1 MENPL
6 EQFEIKRILPFSYG
20 NVDLSFTNS
29 ALCMIITITFI
40 VLTLTLA
47 LRKRGIVP
55 TKGQAFAESV
65 YDFIQGIIGETIGKD
80 GVKYFSLVFTI
91 FTFVACGN
99 MLGLFPYSFTFT
111 SHIAVVG
118 ALSLFCLLLNM
129 IFGLKRRGWKY
140 FHTFFPEGLPWIMA
154 PLIIPVETLSLLAKP
169 FSLTIRLAVNMS
181 VGHIMLKVLG
191 TFIVAMGF
199 FGFIPLIADMCI
211 IMFEL
216 FITLLQAYIYT
227 TLSCV
232 YLSQAI
238 SDEE

>member
-6 EQFEIKRILPFSYG
+6 EQFEIKRIIPLNFG
-20 NVDLSFTNS
+20 GADLSFTNS
-29 ALCMIITITFI
+29 ALCMIITIIFI
-40 VLTLTLA
+40 VTALSFA
-47 LRKRGIVP
+47 LRQRSIVP
-55 TKGQAFAESV
+55 NKKQAFAESV

-80 GVKYFSLVFTI
+80 GVKYFSLI
-91 FTFVACGN
+91 FTMFTFIACGN
-99 MLGLFPYSFTFT
+99 ILGLFPYSFTFT
-111 SHIAVVG
+111 SHIAAVG
-118 ALSLFCLLLNM
+118 TLSVFCLILNI
-129 IFGLKRRGWKY
+129 IFGIKRRGWGY
-140 FHTFFPEGLPWIMA
+140 FRTFFPEGLPWIMA
-154 PLIIPVETLSLLAKP
+154 PMIIPVETLSLLAKP

-199 FGFIPLIADMCI
+199 FGFIPLVADMCI

-232 YLSQAI
+232 YLSQSI

>member
-6 EQFEIKRILPFSYG
+6 EQFEIKKIIPFEYG
-20 NVDLSFTNS
+20 GIDLSFTNS
-29 ALCMIITITFI
+29 ALCMIITFVFI
-40 VLTLTLA
+40 VLSFSLA
-47 LRKRGIVP
+47 LRKRSIVP
-55 TKGQAFAESV
+55 TKTQAFAESV
-65 YDFIQGIIGETIGKD
+65 YDFVQDIVGETLGKD
-80 GVKYFSLVFTI
+80 GVKYFSLIFTI
-91 FTFVACGN
+91 FTFVSCGN
-99 MLGLFPYSFTFT
+99 ILGLFPYSFTFT
-111 SHIAVVG
+111 SHVAAVG
-118 ALSLFCLLLNM
+118 ALSVLCLILNTVY
-129 IFGLKRRGWKY
+129 GVKRRGWG
-140 FHTFFPEGLPWIMA
+140 FLRTFFPEGIPWIMA

-181 VGHIMLKVLG
+181 IGHIMLKVLG

-199 FGFIPLIADMCI
+199 FGFIPLVADMCI

>member
-1 MENPL
+1 M
-6 EQFEIKRILPFSYG
+6 EQFEIKRIIPFNYG
-20 NVDLSFTNS
+20 GVDLSFTNS
-29 ALCMIITITFI
+29 ALCMIITLAFI
-40 VLTLTLA
+40 VLSFSLA

-55 TKGQAFAESV
+55 TKSQAFAESV
-65 YDFIQGIIGETIGKD
+65 YDFIQDIVGETIGKD
-80 GVKYFSLVFTI
+80 GVKYFSLIFTM

-99 MLGLFPYSFTFT
+99 ILGLFPYSFTFT
-111 SHIAVVG
+111 SHIAAVG
-118 ALSLFCLLLNM
+118 ALSVLCLVLN
-129 IFGLKRRGWKY
+129 IIYGLKRRGWGY
-140 FHTFFPEGLPWIMA
+140 FRTFFPEGLPWIMA

-181 VGHIMLKVLG
+181 IGHIMLKVLG

-199 FGFIPLIADMCI
+199 FGFIPLVADMCI

>member
-6 EQFEIKRILPFSYG
+6 EQFAIHKIIPWQING
-20 NVDLSFTNS
+20 IDLSFTNS
-29 ALCMIITITFI
+29 SLCMVATVTVI
-40 VLTLTLA
+40 VVSMCLC
-47 LRKRGIVP
+47 LRNRQVVP
-55 TKGQAFAESV
+55 TKAQAFSESV
-65 YDFIQGIIGETIGKD
+65 YDFIHGIIGETLGRD
-80 GVKYFSLVFTI
+80 GLKYFSLI
-91 FTFVACGN
+91 FTLFTFLAIGN
-99 MLGLFPYSFTFT
+99 LMGLLPYSFTFT
-111 SHIAVVG
+111 SHVAAVG
-118 ALSLFCLLLNM
+118 MLSILFLLLN
-129 IFGLKRRGWKY
+129 IYFGLKQRGLRY

-181 VGHIMLKVLG
+181 VGHIMLEVLG
-191 TFIVAMGF
+191 TFILSMGL
-199 FGFIPLIADMCI
+199 FGFIPLVANMCI
-211 IMFEL
+211 IMFEM

>member
-6 EQFEIKRILPFSYG
+6 EQFEIKRIIPFNYDG
-20 NVDLSFTNS
+20 VDLSFTNS
-29 ALCMIITITFI
+29 ALCMIITITFL
-40 VLTLTLA
+40 VLTFTLA

-55 TKGQAFAESV
+55 TKGQALAESV
-65 YDFIQGIIGETIGKD
+65 YDFIQGIIGETLGKD
-80 GVKYFSLVFTI
+80 GVKYFSLI
-91 FTFVACGN
+91 FTMFTFIACGN
-99 MLGLFPYSFTFT
+99 ILGLFPYSFTFT
-111 SHIAVVG
+111 SHIAAVG
-118 ALSLFCLLLNM
+118 ALSVFCLILNI
-129 IFGLKRRGWKY
+129 IFGVKRRGWGY
-140 FHTFFPEGLPWIMA
+140 LRTFFPEGLPWIMA
-154 PLIIPVETLSLLAKP
+154 PLIVPVETLSLLAKP
-169 FSLTIRLAVNMS
+169 FSLTVRLAVNMS
-181 VGHIMLKVLG
+181 IGHIMLKVLG

-199 FGFIPLIADMCI
+199 FGFIPLVADMCI

>member
-1 MENPL
+1 MESPL
-6 EQFEIKRILPFSYG
+6 EQFEIKKIIPWQWEG
-20 NVDLSFTNS
+20 IDLSFTNS
-29 ALCMIITITFI
+29 ALCMLITVSVIFITF
-40 VLTLTLA
+40 TLCLH
-47 LRKRGIVP
+47 KRQIVP
-55 TKGQAFAESV
+55 TMGQAFSESI
-65 YDFIQGIIGETIGKD
+65 YDFIQSMIGETLGKD
-80 GVKYFSLVFTI
+80 GLKYVSLI
-91 FTFVACGN
+91 FTLFTFIALGN

-111 SHIAVVG
+111 SHIAAVG
-118 ALSLFCLLLNM
+118 TLSVFFLVLNI
-129 IFGLKRRGWKY
+129 IFGIKRRGLGY
-140 FHTFFPEGLPWIMA
+140 FHTFFPHGLPWIMA

-191 TFIVAMGF
+191 SFIVTMGI

-216 FITLLQAYIYT
+216 FVTLLQAYIYT

>member
-6 EQFEIKRILPFSYG
+6 EQFEIKRIVPFEWNG
-20 NVDLSFTNS
+20 VDLSFTNS
-29 ALCMIITITFI
+29 ALCMIITLVFI
-40 VLTLTLA
+40 VLSLSLA

-55 TKGQAFAESV
+55 TMGQAFAESV
-65 YDFIQGIIGETIGKD
+65 YDFVQSIMGETLGKD
-80 GVKYFSLVFTI
+80 GVKYFALIFAM
-91 FTFVACGN
+91 FTFISCGN

-111 SHIAVVG
+111 SHIAAVG
-118 ALSLFCLLLNM
+118 ALSVFCLFLNM
-129 IFGLKRRGWKY
+129 FFGLKRRGWGY
-140 FHTFFPEGLPWIMA
+140 FHTFFPAGLPWIMA
-154 PLIIPVETLSLLAKP
+154 PMIIPVETLSLLAKP

-181 VGHIMLKVLG
+181 IGHIMLKVLG
-191 TFIVAMGF
+191 TFVVAMGI
-199 FGFIPLIADMCI
+199 FGFIPLVADMCI

-232 YLSQAI
+232 YLSQSI

>member
-1 MENPL
+1 MESPL
-6 EQFEIKRILPFSYG
+6 EQFEIKKIIPWQWEG
-20 NVDLSFTNS
+20 IDLSFTNS
-29 ALCMIITITFI
+29 ALCMLITVSVIFITF
-40 VLTLTLA
+40 TLC
-47 LRKRGIVP
+47 LRKRQIVP
-55 TKGQAFAESV
+55 TMGQAFSESI
-65 YDFIQGIIGETIGKD
+65 YDFIQSMIGETLGKD
-80 GVKYFSLVFTI
+80 GLKYVSLI
-91 FTFVACGN
+91 FTLFTFIALGN

-111 SHIAVVG
+111 SHIAAVG
-118 ALSLFCLLLNM
+118 TLSVFFLVLNI
-129 IFGLKRRGWKY
+129 IFGIKRRGLGY
-140 FHTFFPEGLPWIMA
+140 FHTFFPHGLPWIMA

-191 TFIVAMGF
+191 SFIVTMGI

-216 FITLLQAYIYT
+216 FVTLLQAYIYT

>member
-6 EQFEIKRILPFSYG
+6 EQFEIKRILPFDIG
-20 NVDLSFTNS
+20 GADLSFTNS
-29 ALCMIITITFI
+29 ALCMVITIVFI
-40 VLTLTLA
+40 VTALSLA
-47 LRKRGIVP
+47 LSQRSIVP
-55 TKGQAFAESV
+55 SKKQAFAESV

-80 GVKYFSLVFTI
+80 GVKYFSLI
-91 FTFVACGN
+91 FTMFTFIACGN
-99 MLGLFPYSFTFT
+99 ILGLFPYSFTFT
-111 SHIAVVG
+111 SHIAAVG
-118 ALSLFCLLLNM
+118 TLSVFCLILNI
-129 IFGLKRRGWKY
+129 IFGVKRRGWGY
-140 FHTFFPEGLPWIMA
+140 FRTFFPEGLPWIMA
-154 PLIIPVETLSLLAKP
+154 PMIIPVETLSLLAKP

-199 FGFIPLIADMCI
+199 FGFIPLVADMCI

-238 SDEE
+238 SEE

>member
-6 EQFEIKRILPFSYG
+6 EQFEIKKIIPLNVG
-20 NVDLSFTNS
+20 GVDLSFTNS
-29 ALCMIITITFI
+29 ALCMVITLTFI
-40 VLTLTLA
+40 VLAFSLA
-47 LRKRGIVP
+47 LRKREVIP

-65 YDFIQGIIGETIGKD
+65 YDFIHGIISETIGRD
-80 GVKYFSLVFTI
+80 GVKYFSLI
-91 FTFVACGN
+91 FTMFTFIACGN
-99 MLGLFPYSFTFT
+99 ILGLFPYSFTFT
-111 SHIAVVG
+111 SHIAAVG
-118 ALSLFCLLLNM
+118 ALSVFCLILNI
-129 IFGLKRRGWKY
+129 IFGLKRRGLGY
-140 FHTFFPEGLPWIMA
+140 FRTFFPEGLPWIMA

-181 VGHIMLKVLG
+181 IGHIMLKVLG

-199 FGFIPLIADMCI
+199 FGFIPLVADMCI

>member
-6 EQFEIKRILPFSYG
+6 EQFEIKRIIPFSYDG
-20 NVDLSFTNS
+20 VDLSFTNS
-29 ALCMIITITFI
+29 ALCMIITIAFLMLTF
-40 VLTLTLA
+40 TLA

-55 TKGQAFAESV
+55 TKGQALAESV
-65 YDFIQGIIGETIGKD
+65 YDFIQGIIGETLGKD
-80 GVKYFSLVFTI
+80 GVKYFSLI
-91 FTFVACGN
+91 FTMFTFIACGN
-99 MLGLFPYSFTFT
+99 ILGLFPYSFTFT
-111 SHIAVVG
+111 SHIAAVG
-118 ALSLFCLLLNM
+118 ALSVFCLVLNI
-129 IFGLKRRGWKY
+129 IFGLKRRGWGY
-140 FHTFFPEGLPWIMA
+140 FRTFFPEGLPWIMA

-181 VGHIMLKVLG
+181 IGHIMLKVLG

-199 FGFIPLIADMCI
+199 FGFIPLVADMCI

>member
-6 EQFEIKRILPFSYG
+6 EQFEIKRIIPFNYG
-20 NVDLSFTNS
+20 GMDLSFTNS
-29 ALCMIITITFI
+29 ALCMIITIVFI
-40 VLTLTLA
+40 VSAFLLA
-47 LRKRGIVP
+47 LRKRSIVP

-65 YDFIQGIIGETIGKD
+65 YDFVQDIVGETLGKD
-80 GVKYFSLVFTI
+80 GVKYFSLIFTI
-91 FTFVACGN
+91 FTFISCGN
-99 MLGLFPYSFTFT
+99 ILGLFPYSFTFT
-111 SHIAVVG
+111 SHVAAVG
-118 ALSLFCLLLNM
+118 ALSVLCLILNI
-129 IFGLKRRGWKY
+129 IFGIKRRGWG
-140 FHTFFPEGLPWIMA
+140 FLRTFFPEGIPWIMA

-181 VGHIMLKVLG
+181 IGHIMLKVLG
-191 TFIVAMGF
+191 TFIIAMGF
-199 FGFIPLIADMCI
+199 FGFIPLVADMCI

>member
-6 EQFEIKRILPFSYG
+6 EQFEIKRIIPFSYDG
-20 NVDLSFTNS
+20 VDLSFTNS
-29 ALCMIITITFI
+29 ALCMIITIAFLMLTF
-40 VLTLTLA
+40 TLA

-55 TKGQAFAESV
+55 TKGQALAESV
-65 YDFIQGIIGETIGKD
+65 YDFIQGIIGETLGKD
-80 GVKYFSLVFTI
+80 GVKYFSLI
-91 FTFVACGN
+91 FTMFTFIACGN
-99 MLGLFPYSFTFT
+99 ILGLFPYSFTFT
-111 SHIAVVG
+111 SHIAAVG
-118 ALSLFCLLLNM
+118 ALSVFCLILNI
-129 IFGLKRRGWKY
+129 IFGLKRRGFGY
-140 FHTFFPEGLPWIMA
+140 FRTFFPEGLPWIMA

-181 VGHIMLKVLG
+181 IGHIMLKVLG

-199 FGFIPLIADMCI
+199 FGFIPLVADMCI

>member
-6 EQFEIKRILPFSYG
+6 EQFEIKRIIPFNYG
-20 NVDLSFTNS
+20 GVDLSFTNS
-29 ALCMIITITFI
+29 ALCMIITLAFI
-40 VLTLTLA
+40 VLSFSLA

-55 TKGQAFAESV
+55 TKSQAFAESV
-65 YDFIQGIIGETIGKD
+65 YDFIQDIVGETIGKD
-80 GVKYFSLVFTI
+80 GVKYFSLIFTM

-99 MLGLFPYSFTFT
+99 ILGLFPYSFTFT
-111 SHIAVVG
+111 SHIAAVG
-118 ALSLFCLLLNM
+118 ALSVLCLVLN
-129 IFGLKRRGWKY
+129 IIYGLKRRGWGY
-140 FHTFFPEGLPWIMA
+140 FRTFFPEGLPWIMA

-181 VGHIMLKVLG
+181 IGHIMLKVLG

-199 FGFIPLIADMCI
+199 FGFIPLVADMCI

>member
-6 EQFEIKRILPFSYG
+6 EQFEIKKIIPWNPAGY
-20 NVDLSFTNS
+20 DISFTNS
-29 ALCMIITITFI
+29 ALCMAITTI
-40 VLTLTLA
+40 VILLVFSIS
-47 LRKRGIVP
+47 LRKRNIVP
-55 TKGQAFAESV
+55 NKSQAFAESI
-65 YDFIQGIIGETIGKD
+65 YEFIQGIIGETIGKE
-80 GVKYFSLVFTI
+80 GGKYFSLI
-91 FTFVACGN
+91 FTMFTFIALGN
-99 MLGLFPYSFTFT
+99 ILGLFPYSFTFT
-111 SHIAVVG
+111 SHIAAVG
-118 ALSLFCLLLNM
+118 ALSVFCLILNI
-129 IFGLKRRGWKY
+129 IFGIKRRGLHY
-140 FHTFFPEGLPWIMA
+140 LRTFFPEGLPWLMA

-181 VGHIMLKVLG
+181 IGHVMLKVLG
-191 TFIVAMGF
+191 SFILAMGL

-216 FITLLQAYIYT
+216 FVTLLQAYIYT

>member
-6 EQFEIKRILPFSYG
+6 EQFEIKKIIPFNVG
-20 NVDLSFTNS
+20 GVDLSFTNS
-29 ALCMIITITFI
+29 ALCMVITLTFI
-40 VLTLTLA
+40 VLVFSLA
-47 LRKRGIVP
+47 LQKRDIIP
-55 TKGQAFAESV
+55 TKKQAFAESV
-65 YDFIQGIIGETIGKD
+65 YDFIQGIIGETIGRD
-80 GVKYFSLVFTI
+80 GVKYFSLI
-91 FTFVACGN
+91 FTMFTFIACGN
-99 MLGLFPYSFTFT
+99 ILGLFPYSFTFT
-111 SHIAVVG
+111 SHIAAVG
-118 ALSLFCLLLNM
+118 ALSVFCLILNI
-129 IFGLKRRGWKY
+129 IFGLKRRGFGY
-140 FHTFFPEGLPWIMA
+140 FRTFFPEGLPWIMA

-181 VGHIMLKVLG
+181 IGHIMLKVLG

-199 FGFIPLIADMCI
+199 FGFIPLVADMCI

>member
-6 EQFEIKRILPFSYG
+6 EQFEIKRIIPFNYG
-20 NVDLSFTNS
+20 GVDLSFTNS
-29 ALCMIITITFI
+29 ALCMVITLTFI
-40 VLTLTLA
+40 VLTLLLA
-47 LRKRGIVP
+47 LRKRDIVP
-55 TKGQAFAESV
+55 TKGQAFAESI

-80 GVKYFSLVFTI
+80 GVKYFSLI
-91 FTFVACGN
+91 FTMFTFIACGN
-99 MLGLFPYSFTFT
+99 ILGLFPYSFTFT
-111 SHIAVVG
+111 SHIAAVG
-118 ALSLFCLLLNM
+118 ALSVFCLVLNI
-129 IFGLKRRGWKY
+129 IFGIKRRGLGY
-140 FHTFFPEGLPWIMA
+140 FRTFFPEGLPWIMA
-154 PLIIPVETLSLLAKP
+154 PMIIPVETLSLLAKP

-199 FGFIPLIADMCI
+199 FGFIPLVADMCI

-232 YLSQAI
+232 YLSQSI

>member
-6 EQFEIKRILPFSYG
+6 EQFEIKRIIPFNYG
-20 NVDLSFTNS
+20 NIDLSFTNS
-29 ALCMIITITFI
+29 ALCMIITLFFL
-40 VLTLTLA
+40 VLTFSWA
-47 LRKRGIVP
+47 LGKRSIIP
-55 TKGQAFAESV
+55 TKKQAFAESV

-80 GVKYFSLVFTI
+80 GVKYFSLI
-91 FTFVACGN
+91 FTMFTFIACGN
-99 MLGLFPYSFTFT
+99 ILGLFPYSFTFT
-111 SHIAVVG
+111 SHIAAVG
-118 ALSLFCLLLNM
+118 ALSVFCLILNI
-129 IFGLKRRGWKY
+129 IFGLKRRGWGY
-140 FHTFFPEGLPWIMA
+140 FRTFFPEGLPWIMA

-181 VGHIMLKVLG
+181 IGHIMLKVLG

>member
-6 EQFEIKRILPFSYG
+6 EQFEIKRIIPFDFG
-20 NVDLSFTNS
+20 GADLSFTNS

-40 VLTLTLA
+40 ITALSFA
-47 LRKRGIVP
+47 LRQRSIVP
-55 TKGQAFAESV
+55 NKKQAFAESV

-80 GVKYFSLVFTI
+80 GVKYFSLI
-91 FTFVACGN
+91 FTMFTFIACGN
-99 MLGLFPYSFTFT
+99 ILGLFPYSFTFT
-111 SHIAVVG
+111 SHIAAVG
-118 ALSLFCLLLNM
+118 TLSVFCLILNI
-129 IFGLKRRGWKY
+129 IFGVKRRGWGY
-140 FHTFFPEGLPWIMA
+140 FRTFFPEGLPWIMA
-154 PLIIPVETLSLLAKP
+154 PMIIPVETLSLLAKP

-232 YLSQAI
+232 YLSQSI